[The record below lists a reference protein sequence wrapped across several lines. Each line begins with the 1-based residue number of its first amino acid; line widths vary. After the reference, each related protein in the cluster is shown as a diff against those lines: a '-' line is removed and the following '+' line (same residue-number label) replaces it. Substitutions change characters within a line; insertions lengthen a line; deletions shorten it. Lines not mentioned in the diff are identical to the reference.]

1 MLENGETEF
10 IGGMNARKYQS
21 ITQVSK
27 ATATRH
33 LQDLVEKG
41 ILISHQKG
49 RSTNYQV
56 NMV

>member
-1 MLENGETEF
+1 MLEEGQEF
-10 IGGMNARKYQS
+10 VGGMNAKKYQS

-41 ILISHQKG
+41 ILVSQQGG
-49 RSTNYQV
+49 RSTSYQV
-56 NMV
+56 NLG

>member
-1 MLENGETEF
+1 
-10 IGGMNARKYQS
+10 MNARKYQS
-21 ITQVSK
+21 ITRVSK

-41 ILISHQKG
+41 ILVSENKG

-56 NMV
+56 KLD